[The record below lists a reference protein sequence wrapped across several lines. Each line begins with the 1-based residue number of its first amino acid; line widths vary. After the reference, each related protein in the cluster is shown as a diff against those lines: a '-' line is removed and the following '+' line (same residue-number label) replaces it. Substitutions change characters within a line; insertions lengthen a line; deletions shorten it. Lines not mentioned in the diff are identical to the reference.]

1 MKLNKLGIICSVRFS
16 IITSSQRAEEWGR
29 RNGAQKEELPKVELC
44 PISIGKSG
52 SPFSEQLLLLSE
64 SSGYR
69 GTALKDNSHGT
80 LLLETA

>member
-1 MKLNKLGIICSVRFS
+1 MGQEATMLHKRLVLLIS
-16 IITSSQRAEEWGR
+16 
-29 RNGAQKEELPKVELC
+29 QKEELPKVELC

-64 SSGYR
+64 DSGYR

-80 LLLETA
+80 LLLETT